1 MTHKAICYDDE
12 GRLGCCCELRPMLEA
27 REMSDQDQPSL
38 QYAGTT
44 GFVKGSDTS
53 TAHAGFESARAGTIQ
68 AEVLRLILRSGQ
80 AGRTSREIEDLTG
93 WRHQTVSAS
102 IRNMELDGWVENES
116 WGRVVKKAAVREGS
130 HPYIA
135 AGVAYSMHTSDQKR
149 LLLEPTPRNAT
160 YKQRWNRVMGEL
172 RQMVDQGCVTEQG
185 IITLLLE
192 YDPEASSD
200 LMARDNP
207 LF

>member
-1 MTHKAICYDDE
+1 MTDPDDQN
-12 GRLGCCCELRPMLEA
+12 R
-27 REMSDQDQPSL
+27 PSL
-38 QYAGTT
+38 EYAGTT

-53 TAHAGFESARAGTIQ
+53 TAHAGFESERAGTIQ
-68 AEVLRLILRSGQ
+68 AEVLRIILRSGQ
-80 AGRTSREIEDLTG
+80 AGRTSREIEDITG

-130 HPYIA
+130 HPSIA
-135 AGVAYSMHTSDQKR
+135 AAVAYAMHTSDQKR

-160 YKQRWNRVMGEL
+160 YKQRWERVMVEL
-172 RQMVDQGCVTEQG
+172 RQMVERGCVTEQG

-192 YDPEASSD
+192 YDPEASGD

>member
-1 MTHKAICYDDE
+1 
-12 GRLGCCCELRPMLEA
+12 
-27 REMSDQDQPSL
+27 MSDPDEQQPPSL
-38 QYAGTT
+38 QYGQPGTT

-53 TAHAGFESARAGTIQ
+53 LAHAGFESARAGTIQ
-68 AEVLRLILRSGQ
+68 AEVLRLILLSRHI
-80 AGRTSREIEDLTG
+80 GRTSREIEDITG
-93 WRHQTVSAS
+93 WRHQTVSAT
-102 IRNMELDGWVENES
+102 IRNLELDGWIENES
-116 WGRVVKKAAVREGS
+116 WGKVVKKAAVRDGS

-135 AGVAYSMHTSDQKR
+135 AGIAYSMHTSDQKR

-160 YKQRWNRVMGEL
+160 YKQRWERVMAEL
-172 RQMVDQGCVTEQG
+172 RQMVERECVTEQG

-192 YDPEASSD
+192 YDSEASGD